1 KGNEER
7 GRSAIAKPSTGAASD
22 DQAPIGSATSC
33 QGHQQGQLPPLACKG
48 RRLPTARP
56 EGRHLQAL
64 RLQELSPEGNGA
76 RPPTEGSTACRRGS
90 RPWAGR
96 PPAARSTAATQGQQ
110 RPTRRGQEGVPRRY
124 VSHLQSIISLFILV
138 HHRLA
143 KLLHRLGRRY
153 AVCAGFPPD
162 MADSFPFE
170 CAQELPS
177 LRWDLCL
184 FTTIFNRLCMLVGPS
199 WCGIDPSVGL
209 FRVRVVATLKAVSIE
224 ISWTSGDE
232 VAARAAGP
240 AGPLHP
246 LETELPMMSTRY

>member
-1 KGNEER
+1 MLLLRFPNIDSRR
-7 GRSAIAKPSTGAASD
+7 GCGQVRPSDSD
-22 DQAPIGSATSC
+22 DLVGKIKM
-33 QGHQQGQLPPLACKG
+33 L
-48 RRLPTARP
+48 RR
-56 EGRHLQAL
+56 
-64 RLQELSPEGNGA
+64 
-76 RPPTEGSTACRRGS
+76 
-90 RPWAGR
+90 
-96 PPAARSTAATQGQQ
+96 
-110 RPTRRGQEGVPRRY
+110 VPRRY

-153 AVCAGFPPD
+153 AVCACFPPD

-184 FTTIFNRLCMLVGPS
+184 LTTIFNRLCMRVGPS

-209 FRVRVVATLKAVSIE
+209 FRVGVVATLKAVSIE

-246 LETELPMMSTRY
+246 PETELPMMSTRY